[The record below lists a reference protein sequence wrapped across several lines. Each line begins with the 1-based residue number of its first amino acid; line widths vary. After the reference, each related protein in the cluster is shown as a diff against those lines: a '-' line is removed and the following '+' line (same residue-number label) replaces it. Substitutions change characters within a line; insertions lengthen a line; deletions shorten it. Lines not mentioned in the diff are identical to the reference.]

1 MLSHLN
7 RQLQENLKRQKELE
21 KMIEIEKTHNS
32 RLAECGTISNL
43 TTLIEDQNK
52 HLDQKINKFR
62 TPRELANIRFSE
74 QKEHYSKMNK
84 QDPERY
90 STLVYPIKECPTRS
104 NECFSAILG
113 ILISQ
118 DARIKKLECERN
130 HKHTATSSI
139 IDDSHCPSGFMV
151 NKN

>member
-7 RQLQENLKRQKELE
+7 RQLQETRMRQKELE
-21 KMIEIEKTHNS
+21 KMIALEKTHAS
-32 RLAECGTISNL
+32 RLTDCGTISNL
-43 TTLIEDQNK
+43 TSLIDDQNK
-52 HLDQKINKFR
+52 HLDQKINKFK
-62 TPRELANIRFSE
+62 TPRELTNSRFNE
-74 QKEHYSKMNK
+74 QKEHFVKMNK
-84 QDPERY
+84 QDPSRY
-90 STLVYPIKECPTRS
+90 SALVYPLKDAPTRS

-130 HKHTATSSI
+130 RKHAATSSI
-139 IDDSHCPSGFMV
+139 IDDSHCPTGFMV